1 MIKRF
6 VNIKDFGVFKN
17 FNWTSNSNLQE
28 FTEKNILFGW
38 NYSGKTTL
46 SRVFSFIRDKS
57 IPSEFRDIKFKI
69 KLKNGVEYTQ
79 DDISTIPLNVHV
91 FNSDYIKD
99 NLHWETDN
107 QINGISFAVGEVA
120 HILKE
125 IEQNESRI
133 KSIEGDEQIRGLREK
148 YKPAIDAYNEFE
160 NSMFTD
166 ISRDIQNKV
175 FNSLIKFNKGDL
187 KKTDVFK
194 STKISEYRIT
204 EKNDLK
210 KLTAISLANNDKDE
224 IPNVNYIPQLK
235 DIYEDVRI
243 LVASEPPKSELIGI
257 ILDNKVEY
265 DWANDGLKIHE
276 EKKATQCL
284 FCGNEIKANRIEE
297 LNKYFSSAAAILRD
311 KIIVTKINI
320 KNELAALDLI
330 NIPKSANDFSDSFK
344 EEYQLKIEK
353 YSEINKNYVNAL
365 HYLSKCLKE
374 KEDGNIF
381 NPMKIKPFNEN
392 TQLDIDNWM
401 KECQKLID
409 SHNEFKLGF
418 NEFQDNARKK
428 IINHSVAD
436 FLIENKYKQKE
447 KANSESLKK
456 IEKCDKIAIYY
467 KEKNIEL
474 ASKLKSID
482 LGREQLEQFIKT
494 FLNREDIKIGLS
506 QDEKFHL
513 KRGVQ
518 IAKNLSEG
526 EKTAISFSHFL
537 VKLESLHKDNKLKDT
552 IIFIDDPISSLDSNH
567 TAQVCSLINSFF
579 FRKGLIP
586 ETPEQTCNCFS
597 QLFISTHN
605 FDFYSFIRDANQM
618 TKRKKEDQNTMLSSY
633 LIRKIDSENSEIA
646 CLPKSIKSF
655 KSEYIYLFSI
665 IYEFYQ
671 SGCSEDNKNLI
682 LMPNAIRRFLE
693 IYTLLKIPGSTDEV
707 DNRVK
712 LLIGE
717 PNELKILHHFSH
729 FTSFEKVSR
738 HDELIMKLPDLTS
751 DLITLLEKDPTHFES
766 LKSAI

>member
-17 FNWTSNSNLQE
+17 FNWTSNPNLQE

-46 SRVFSFIRDKS
+46 SRVFTFIRDKS

-120 HILKE
+120 HITKE

-133 KSIEGDEQIRGLREK
+133 KSIEGDELIRGAREK
-148 YKPAIDAYNEFE
+148 YKPAINAYNEFE

-166 ISRDIQNKV
+166 VSRDIQNKI

-194 STKISEYRIT
+194 STKLSEYRIT
-204 EKNDLK
+204 EKDELR
-210 KLTAISLANNDKDE
+210 KLTAISVANNDKDE
-224 IPNVNYIPQLK
+224 IPNVNYILQLK
-235 DIYEDVRI
+235 ELYEEVRI
-243 LVASEPPKSELIGI
+243 LLSSEPPKSELVGI
-257 ILDNKVEY
+257 LLEDKVEY
-265 DWANDGLKIHE
+265 DWAHEGLKIHE

-284 FCGNEIKANRIEE
+284 FCGNEIGENRIEE
-297 LNKYFSSAAAILRD
+297 LNKYFSSRAAILRN
-311 KIIVTKINI
+311 KIIETKINI
-320 KNELAALDLI
+320 KNELASLELI
-330 NIPKSANDFSDSFK
+330 NIPKSANDFADSFK

-353 YSEINKNYVNAL
+353 YSEIIKNYVDVL
-365 HYLSKCLKE
+365 HFLSKSLKG

-381 NPMKIKPFNEN
+381 NPLTIKPFKEN
-392 TQLDIDNWM
+392 IQLELDNWM

-418 NEFQDNARKK
+418 NKFQDDARKK
-428 IINHSVAD
+428 IINHNVAD

-447 KANSESLKK
+447 KANIVSLKK
-456 IEKCDKIAIYY
+456 IEKCNRIVTYY
-467 KEKNIEL
+467 QEKNIKL
-474 ASKLKSID
+474 ASKLKSTD
-482 LGREQLEQFIKT
+482 LGRDQLEQFIKT

-513 KRGVQ
+513 KRGEK

-537 VKLESLHKDNKLKDT
+537 VKLESLHKDNKLKDA

-618 TKRKKEDQNTMLSSY
+618 TKRKKDDQNTMLSSY
-633 LIRKIDSENSEIA
+633 LIRKIDSENSEIT
-646 CLPKSIKSF
+646 CLPKSIRSF

-671 SGCSEDNKNLI
+671 SGCSEDSKNLI